1 MICPQQKNRITTKKN
16 SYYVR
21 NPKIAERSIDDT
33 VFLIDPETDIVFYLN
48 PLSTGLWQL
57 LREPISVFDATTIVQ
72 QAFPD
77 MPPKKIAKDVSKL
90 INEMRKRN
98 LLLSDG

>member
-1 MICPQQKNRITTKKN
+1 MICPQQKNRITTKNK

-33 VFLIDPETDIVFYLN
+33 VFLIDPETDIIFYLN

>member
-1 MICPQQKNRITTKKN
+1 
-16 SYYVR
+16 
-21 NPKIAERSIDDT
+21 
-33 VFLIDPETDIVFYLN
+33 
-48 PLSTGLWQL
+48 
-57 LREPISVFDATTIVQ
+57 VFDATTIVQ

>member
-1 MICPQQKNRITTKKN
+1 MICPQQKNRITNKKN

-21 NPKIAERSIDDT
+21 NPKIADRSIDDT